1 MDVLIVLKIGG
12 SLNGNFKSVCADI
25 KRLYDMGEKLVV
37 VHGGGEAT
45 NELSRRLGI
54 EVEKV
59 VSPSGFESRRTT
71 KEVLEVFVM
80 ACAGKINRFLVAE
93 LQRVGVQAIGL
104 SGADGRLVE
113 AERKIIKA
121 LTPDGKVKVIKD
133 DYSGKIERINVSLLN
148 ELLNM
153 GFVPVIAPLAFSPS
167 GDLLNVDGDTLASK
181 VALSLGSESLVIL
194 SDVPGLLRD
203 LNDPNSLIRE
213 VSPDMEGEILEIAK
227 GRMKKKVMALL
238 EAIKGG
244 VERGIIASGYQ
255 DSPIISALGGNGT
268 VFRGRGGVTIE
279 PDRVGREIWKWSISQ
294 GALEVS

>member
-1 MDVLIVLKIGG
+1 MKFLIVLKIGG
-12 SLNGNFKSVCADI
+12 SLNGNFKNVCSDI
-25 KRLYDMGEKLVV
+25 KRLYDMGEKLVI

-45 NELSRRLGI
+45 NELSRKLGI

-80 ACAGKINRFLVAE
+80 ACAGKINRFLVAQ
-93 LQRVGVQAIGL
+93 LQSIGVQAIGL
-104 SGADGRLVE
+104 SGADGRLIE

-133 DYSGKIERINVSLLN
+133 DYSGKIERINDSFLR

-153 GFVPVIAPLAFSPS
+153 GFVPVVAPLAF
-167 GDLLNVDGDTLASK
+167 GFNGELLNVDGDTLASK
-181 VALSLGSESLVIL
+181 IALSLGSESLVIL

-203 LNDPNSLIRE
+203 LSDPESLIQE
-213 VSPDMEGEILEIAK
+213 VSLDMEEEILQIAK
-227 GRMKKKVMALL
+227 GRMKKKVMALF
-238 EAIKGG
+238 EAVRGG
-244 VERGIIASGYQ
+244 VREGVIASGCIE
-255 DSPIISALGGNGT
+255 SPIISALQGKGT
-268 VFRGRGGVTIE
+268 IFRGRSE
-279 PDRVGREIWKWSISQ
+279 LNLESDRAGREVWKWSISQ

>member
-1 MDVLIVLKIGG
+1 MIVLKLGG
-12 SLNGNFKSVCADI
+12 SLNGNFKNVCSDI
-25 KRLYDMGEKLVV
+25 KRLYDMGEKLVI

-59 VSPSGFESRRTT
+59 ISPSGFESRRTT

-113 AERKIIKA
+113 AERKVIKA
-121 LTPDGKVKVIKD
+121 LTPDGKVKIIKD
-133 DYSGKIERINVSLLN
+133 DYSGKIEKINASLLMG
-148 ELLNM
+148 LLNM

-181 VALSLGSESLVIL
+181 IALSLGSENLVIL
-194 SDVPGLLRD
+194 SDVPGLLRN
-203 LNDPNSLIRE
+203 LSDPESLIQE
-213 VSPDMEGEILEIAK
+213 VYPDMEKEILEVAK
-227 GRMKKKVMALL
+227 GRMKKKVMALF
-238 EAIKGG
+238 EAVKGG
-244 VERGIIASGYQ
+244 VERGVIASGYLE
-255 DSPIISALGGNGT
+255 SPIISALQGKGT
-268 VFRGRGGVTIE
+268 IFKGRGDIPLESNRAGGEV
-279 PDRVGREIWKWSISQ
+279 WKWSISE
-294 GALEVS
+294 GALGVS